1 MIQAFRGDS
10 GVTTEFSGA
19 AEIDEGD
26 CLTRISR
33 VPGCCRSAKARDFI
47 RLEPQRPSSGR
58 QQGHIRSKKTVD
70 ARCQWHPAWLYKVSR
85 LTVYRYDSAKT
96 YPGRVNVLRR
106 AMVTALLDRLHAVCS
121 SRSCRQESSM
131 RFCKFLLVGCLSLV
145 SLVCHAET
153 VKGLYQVREPV
164 NGQSPEEREQ
174 ATIRA
179 LDTLVLRLTGDPK
192 AAQSPGLAA
201 IRKDPQQIISQ
212 YGFEAGPP
220 EVLKVDFDP
229 GTTEQALR
237 RAGLAMWGANRPSI
251 LGWWLND
258 STEGSSLVGD
268 GQASAVPLRRA
279 AQHRGLPLR
288 LPLADL
294 NEQIVATAPNLE
306 GTDPAPLQAASER
319 YNADAL
325 LAVHAK
331 EEGGQWQAKWQLWLG
346 DKKEAGSVQGA
357 DQAAVADAVMLAVNE
372 RLAPRFVAKPGASS
386 AQLLEVQGMNLEHY
400 ASLGRLLEPFG
411 GRVQS
416 VDGDRIVYRV
426 NGSTDQL
433 RAQLSLARLQ
443 ETPAGQPPATPD
455 QPAAPGAAPAPAPA
469 PTPQLRFRW

>member
-1 MIQAFRGDS
+1 
-10 GVTTEFSGA
+10 
-19 AEIDEGD
+19 
-26 CLTRISR
+26 
-33 VPGCCRSAKARDFI
+33 
-47 RLEPQRPSSGR
+47 
-58 QQGHIRSKKTVD
+58 
-70 ARCQWHPAWLYKVSR
+70 
-85 LTVYRYDSAKT
+85 
-96 YPGRVNVLRR
+96 
-106 AMVTALLDRLHAVCS
+106 
-121 SRSCRQESSM
+121 M
-131 RFCKFLLVGCLSLV
+131 RFCKFLLVSCLSVVSLV
-145 SLVCHAET
+145 SHAET

-164 NGQSPEEREQ
+164 NGQSPEERDQ
-174 ATIRA
+174 ATQRA

-212 YGFEAGPP
+212 YGFDAGPP

-237 RAGLAMWGANRPSI
+237 RAGLAMWGPNRPSI

-268 GQASAVPLRRA
+268 GQASAAPLRRA

-306 GTDPAPLQAASER
+306 GADPAPLHAASER

-325 LAVHAK
+325 LAVHAQ
-331 EEGGQWQAKWQLWLG
+331 EEGGQWQAKWRLWLG
-346 DKKEAGSVQGA
+346 DQKEAGTVQGA

-372 RLAPRFVAKPGASS
+372 RLAPRFVARPGASS
-386 AQLLEVQGMNLEHY
+386 EQLLEVQGMNLEHY

-411 GRVQS
+411 GRVQR
-416 VDGDRIVYRV
+416 VEGDRILYRV
-426 NGSTDQL
+426 NGSVDQL

-443 ETPAGQPPATPD
+443 EAPAGQAPA
-455 QPAAPGAAPAPAPA
+455 PAAPVQPASGGSVPAAAPA
-469 PTPQLRFRW
+469 PTPQLRFHW

>member
-1 MIQAFRGDS
+1 
-10 GVTTEFSGA
+10 
-19 AEIDEGD
+19 
-26 CLTRISR
+26 
-33 VPGCCRSAKARDFI
+33 
-47 RLEPQRPSSGR
+47 
-58 QQGHIRSKKTVD
+58 
-70 ARCQWHPAWLYKVSR
+70 
-85 LTVYRYDSAKT
+85 
-96 YPGRVNVLRR
+96 
-106 AMVTALLDRLHAVCS
+106 
-121 SRSCRQESSM
+121 M
-131 RFCKFLLVGCLSLV
+131 RFCKFLFVSCLSVVSLV
-145 SLVCHAET
+145 SQAET

-174 ATIRA
+174 ATQRA

-192 AAQSPGLAA
+192 AAQNPGLAA
-201 IRKDPQQIISQ
+201 IRKEPQQIISQ

-268 GQASAVPLRRA
+268 GQASAAPLRRA

-306 GTDPAPLQAASER
+306 GADSGPLLAASER

-357 DQAAVADAVMLAVNE
+357 DQAAVADAVMLAVKE
-372 RLAPRFVAKPGASS
+372 RLAPRFVSNPGASGPRFRE
-386 AQLLEVQGMNLEHY
+386 APGHALVGGAVQAVRGT
-400 ASLGRLLEPFG
+400 GW
-411 GRVQS
+411 VT
-416 VDGDRIVYRV
+416 
-426 NGSTDQL
+426 GSM
-433 RAQLSLARLQ
+433 
-443 ETPAGQPPATPD
+443 
-455 QPAAPGAAPAPAPA
+455 AAPSSCVHNCRWQGCRKRRR
-469 PTPQLRFRW
+469 LRHRLRQCRFSLPPVVRCLPRRLRLPRHRNCGFAGSFSLFI